1 MVNVNVR
8 FNGRDQLLACEDGQE
23 QELEKLTI
31 ELNKKYEQLKSDLG
45 NLGEGKLLLITAIQ
59 VVDEVYTLKASMEKF
74 KRHNKELETKFKEI
88 KDLSIQ
94 YKNDRDREVRNLNEE
109 LANLKAM
116 ISQNENSYSEVLT
129 KVNNSINNFLS
140 KANQL

>member
-1 MVNVNVR
+1 MH
-8 FNGRDQLLACEDGQE
+8 
-23 QELEKLTI
+23 KL
-31 ELNKKYEQLKSDLG
+31 
-45 NLGEGKLLLITAIQ
+45 
-59 VVDEVYTLKASMEKF
+59 
-74 KRHNKELETKFKEI
+74 KELKKIDSILIATNNPGKFKEI

-140 KANQL
+140 KAN

>member
-8 FNGRDQLLACEDGQE
+8 FNGRDYLLDCEDGQE

-140 KANQL
+140 KAN

>member
-8 FNGRDQLLACEDGQE
+8 FNGRDYLLACEDGQE

-74 KRHNKELETKFKEI
+74 KHHNKELETKFKEI

-140 KANQL
+140 KAN